1 MITMELPVITES
13 LTETTNLHNT
23 HIVDIVLKFAR
34 PKVDAVL
41 RPTIALIVGPEGSK
55 GNPT

>member
-1 MITMELPVITES
+1 MELPVITES

-55 GNPT
+55 GDPT